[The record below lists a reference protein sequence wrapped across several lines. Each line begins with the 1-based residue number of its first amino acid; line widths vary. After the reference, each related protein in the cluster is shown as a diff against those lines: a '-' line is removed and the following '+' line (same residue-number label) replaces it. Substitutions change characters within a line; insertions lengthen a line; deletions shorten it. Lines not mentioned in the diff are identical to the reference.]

1 MKIKCTRAGTKAL
14 GWHGHAAEFD
24 EKGFATVEKEVG
36 EALAAAYPD
45 IVEVVEK
52 KTTRKSSTQ
61 EE

>member
-1 MKIKCTRAGTKAL
+1 MRPPSVPRSGCVLDVDRVAIAHQIA
-14 GWHGHAAEFD
+14 
-24 EKGFATVEKEVG
+24 KEVG

>member
-1 MKIKCTRAGTKAL
+1 MKIKCTREGITTRGAG
-14 GWHGHAAEFD
+14 GHVAEFD

-52 KTTRKSSTQ
+52 KATRKSSTQ